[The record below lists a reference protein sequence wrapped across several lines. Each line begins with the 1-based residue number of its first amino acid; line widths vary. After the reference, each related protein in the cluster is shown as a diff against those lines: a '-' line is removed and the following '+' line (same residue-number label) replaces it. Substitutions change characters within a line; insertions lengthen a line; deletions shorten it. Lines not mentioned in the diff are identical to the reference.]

1 MTDWQIAVAIGIG
14 ATGVGFL
21 YNIYLEVRS
30 IRRMMNRDRDIP
42 PD

>member
-1 MTDWQIAVAIGIG
+1 MTSWQLTLAAFGGAAVISL
-14 ATGVGFL
+14 L
-21 YNIYLEVRS
+21 YNIFQEVRS

>member
-1 MTDWQIAVAIGIG
+1 MSDWQVFCGFAAAGIAVAI
-14 ATGVGFL
+14 L
-21 YNIYLEVRS
+21 YKIFQEVRS